1 MKRLAIVI
9 TIIAILGALFTF
21 GLFRTD
27 KNRDIPSATLDKPVK
42 DFELPVYE
50 RFQLDYGPSF
60 KLSDYVGQKPMIIN
74 FWATWCPPCR
84 EEMPLLEQAWQQYQ
98 DQILFIGVQT
108 QDRGKKQEGN
118 ALIDEMNLTFPMLI
132 DDDSKVSINYAL
144 FGVPETF
151 FVRKDGTLLYKYT
164 GGVTPALLEE
174 KIGELLK

>member
-1 MKRLAIVI
+1 MKRLLLVI
-9 TIIAILGALFTF
+9 ITVGILGVLFAF

-27 KNRDIPSATLDKPVK
+27 KTRDIPSAAVDKPAK

-50 RFQLDYGPSF
+50 RFQAEFGPIF
-60 KLSDYVGQKPMIIN
+60 NLSEHLGEKPIIIN

-84 EEMPLLEQAWQQYQ
+84 EEMPLLEQAWQQYK
-98 DQILFIGVQT
+98 DHILFLGIQT

-118 ALIDEMNLTFPMLI
+118 ALLDEMNLTFPMLI

-151 FVRKDGTLLYKYT
+151 FIRKDGTLLYKIT
-164 GGVTPALLEE
+164 GIVTPALLEE
-174 KIGELLK
+174 KIAELLR